1 MPLSRT
7 QASRYAVLSLAIAAL
22 LLPIAWIEHSVLQ
35 YTHGVMTYPLDDTF
49 IHMAVAKNLAFEKV
63 WGITRYSFE
72 SASSSLLYT
81 ILLAATF
88 SVFGAHVIIP
98 LVINLLAAILL
109 LAILQQWLIRQG
121 LSLLNQFFVL
131 LAVIYLTPLPVLVIS
146 GMEHTLQ
153 FLFCFLF
160 ISSFSAAAARA
171 TPAINGVAVP
181 ATTDRTAAPAAPA
194 GATAGKLPWQ
204 VYLYGLLMVATRYES
219 LAIIGLAGLILLVQR
234 RWMAVL
240 WLGLISI
247 APVVLFGLISLSKGS
262 YLLPN
267 SVLLKSGAPPLTF
280 AGLSYFFTHVFFQK
294 LFFPTQG
301 YNLMAAQRLLLILP
315 VFYLLFLGTLRRH
328 PKYRNMLLILMGAT
342 LAHLAFSFY
351 CAYPRYEA
359 YLIGCS
365 TVILCAIAAKHGR
378 EVLAGELGK
387 AVWLTAALLFTL
399 AAPVGFR
406 AIASFRL
413 AGQACENVY
422 DQQYQMARFVHQY
435 YNNTPLAFNDI
446 GAISYFSDGQ
456 KLDLYGIGSIEV
468 AKSKKQNTWTAGWAD
483 SLSKRDRI
491 KIAIVYDSWFW
502 PALLHHWSK
511 IASWRIYNNV
521 GAAEDSVSFY
531 AVDTAGGLL
540 LRKNLQAWQP
550 SLPKGVGVRIY

>member
-1 MPLSRT
+1 MPLSRI

-22 LLPIAWIEHSVLQ
+22 LLPIAWIEHGVLQ
-35 YTHGVMTYPLDDTF
+35 YTHGVLTYPLDDTF

-81 ILLAATF
+81 IILAGTF
-88 SVFGAHVIIP
+88 SLFGAHVIIP

-109 LAILQQWLIRQG
+109 LAVLQQWLIRQG
-121 LSLLNQFFVL
+121 LSLIKQFCIL
-131 LAVIYLTPLPVLVIS
+131 LAVIYLTPLPTLVIS

-160 ISSFSAAAARA
+160 ITSFSE
-171 TPAINGVAVP
+171 
-181 ATTDRTAAPAAPA
+181 ATTATN
-194 GATAGKLPWQ
+194 GATATATDGATAAATDGKFPAR

-219 LAIIGLAGLILLVQR
+219 LAIIGLAGLILLTQR
-234 RWMAVL
+234 RWKTVL

-247 APVVLFGLISLSKGS
+247 TPVVLFGLFSLSKGS

-267 SVLLKSGAPPLTF
+267 SVLLKSGAPPLTI
-280 AGLSYFFTHVFFQK
+280 AGLTYFFTHVFFQK

-301 YNLMAAQRLLLILP
+301 YNLMAAQRLLLIIP
-315 VFYLLFLGTLRRH
+315 VFYLLFLDTLRRQ
-328 PKYRNMLLILMGAT
+328 PQYRNMLLILMGAT

-351 CAYPRYEA
+351 CAFPRYEA
-359 YLIGCS
+359 YLVGCS
-365 TVILCAIAAKHGR
+365 TVILCAIAAKHWR
-378 EVLAGELGK
+378 EILTAGLGK
-387 AVWLTAALLFTL
+387 AVWLTAALLFVL
-399 AAPVGFR
+399 AGPVLFR
-406 AIASFRL
+406 AAASFRV

-446 GAISYFSDGQ
+446 GAISYYSDGR

-468 AKSKKQNTWTAGWAD
+468 AKNKKQNTWTAGCAD
-483 SLSKRDRI
+483 SMSRRDRI

-531 AVDTAGGLL
+531 AVDTAGVSL